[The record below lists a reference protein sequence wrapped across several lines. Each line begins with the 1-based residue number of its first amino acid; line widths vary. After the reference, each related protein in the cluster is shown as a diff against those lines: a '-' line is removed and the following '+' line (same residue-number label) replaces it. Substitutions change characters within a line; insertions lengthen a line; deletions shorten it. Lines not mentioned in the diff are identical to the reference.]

1 MHIKF
6 INTGKGSASSAKEYL
21 LREHDHKGEIRQK
34 IEVLRGNPD
43 QVTAVAESLDF
54 KHTYRSAVIAW
65 HKDDQPTPEQIQE
78 VLNDFERV
86 AFAGLEPN
94 QYTYYAVWHGESNG
108 AGHIH
113 IITPRV
119 ELQTGKSMNIAP
131 PGWQSTYDLIVDKY
145 NTKYEWA
152 SPKELHRQHLVIN
165 DKLKIHA
172 DTPQIEAKK
181 MLDKAVI
188 DRIDAGLI
196 KDHGDIKAYLADFG
210 EITREGKD
218 YISLKPKGFKKAIR
232 LKGVVYGREFN
243 AERFSKEVRA
253 EQRERSQTG
262 AEDRGREVK
271 RIESAITRTI
281 EQRAEY
287 NRGRYDYKALQ
298 LQRGIDQSQINDRQA
313 GKRIDA
319 GDQRSADRD
328 HWRDRGSQ
336 PQTKQD
342 QVKAVDHSDS
352 DRDLNRGRVGNRIVE
367 PWSIHN
373 APTPNTSRN
382 KRSTESNKELQTSSE
397 SMGQRD
403 RDKKGLSSETGEDKR
418 GNILFKIGGIDHD
431 RIRERVKGN
440 YQDTRRDIQ
449 RRITESN
456 DSLREEY
463 RANKHSVQQSD
474 ERSVSSDRTAES
486 NVKQVREHI
495 NELANQYRRE
505 TSSKLREL
513 IRKAEGRVGELAASV
528 RQFGKKAIEKV
539 KGLKHRLEKFH
550 KEQGVKKS
558 TSRSHGRGGMSR

>member
-6 INTGKGSASSAKEYL
+6 ISTGKGSASAAKDYL
-21 LREHDHKGEIRQK
+21 LQKEDHKGITRAGVQ
-34 IEVLRGNPD
+34 VLRGNPD
-43 QVTAVAESLDF
+43 HVTQLAESLDF
-54 KHTYRSAVIAW
+54 KHKYTSAVIAW
-65 HKDDQPTPEQIQE
+65 HKDDAPTDKQIAQ
-78 VLNDFERV
+78 VLDDFERV
-86 AFAGLEPN
+86 AFAGLDPS
-94 QYTYYAVWHGESNG
+94 QYAYYAVQHEDADG
-108 AGHIH
+108 AKHIH

-119 ELQTGKSMNIAP
+119 ELSTGKSLNIAP
-131 PGWQSTYDLIVDKY
+131 PNWQKTYDVLVDKY
-145 NTKYEWA
+145 NVQHDWA
-152 SPKELHRQHLVIN
+152 SPKDISRQKTMTI
-165 DKLKIHA
+165 DKMQIHA
-172 DTPQIEAKK
+172 DTSNVQAKK
-181 MLDKAVI
+181 MIHEVI
-188 DRIDAGLI
+188 NELVERGNI
-196 KDHGDIKAYLADFG
+196 KNNTDVRTKLAEFG

-232 LKGVVYGREFN
+232 LKGAYYEREFSI
-243 AERFSKEVRA
+243 ERVSKEVRA
-253 EQRERSQTG
+253 EQEARARANQGDRSREYERIGEVLESIIADRAKFNQGKYLRSPKV
-262 AEDRGREVK
+262 REHQEQVHS
-271 RIESAITRTI
+271 R
-281 EQRAEY
+281 EQRSV
-287 NRGRYDYKALQ
+287 Q
-298 LQRGIDQSQINDRQA
+298 Q
-313 GKRIDA
+313 
-319 GDQRSADRD
+319 
-328 HWRDRGSQ
+328 
-336 PQTKQD
+336 
-342 QVKAVDHSDS
+342 S
-352 DRDLNRGRVGNRIVE
+352 DREELQGTKRPVSQNKSQAMDNTNSHGDSHSPSPSVGNVGNYQV
-367 PWSIHN
+367 PN
-373 APTPNTSRN
+373 APTPNTSRT
-382 KRSTESNKELQTSSE
+382 KRSTESNKELQASSE

-418 GNILFKIGGIDHD
+418 GNILFKTGGIDHD
-431 RIRERVKGN
+431 AIRERVKGN